1 MTTKAQRAETMRRL
15 CKHMSEASLELY
27 DSHGYSS
34 GWFESTVNMMFQ
46 HLSKAEQAQYLR
58 HMLMGVDRM
67 DDRLAY
73 KNTVSLY
80 AAYKD
85 TYETTA

>member
-1 MTTKAQRAETMRRL
+1 MTTKAHREENMRML
-15 CKHMSEASLELY
+15 CKQMSEASLELY

-46 HLSKAEQAQYLR
+46 HLSKAEQEQYLR
-58 HMLMGVDRM
+58 HMAMGVDRM

-73 KNTVSLY
+73 K
-80 AAYKD
+80 D
-85 TYETTA
+85 TYGQGALA